1 MKFSLRPDAGRLL
14 DPPSACPIFPAARTT
29 ALPLLSPLVAS
40 CKISD
45 ISAIQRNK
53 ITIQTSI
60 VPSIP
65 RRRSGGG
72 MFPRPREARKVILLA
87 GAATEARPPGP
98 GARSGK
104 TEAWQRCY
112 VALPGCEGA
121 PRQPV
126 SLASSAQQNGDRSK
140 PAEVPNNE
148 SAPCGGQAPRSKK
161 RSPVS
166 PLGRVIV
173 DVRTTIPGSVTHRNH
188 IGGLKHRFANQDR
201 TVTIDVSPEERL
213 PIWGRIDVGRR
224 AWPWIAAGAR
234 SHRIRAASVP
244 QVPGFSGTRS
254 GYRGR
259 PQNKRGSQNRLD
271 AFHESRSPDDE

>member
-1 MKFSLRPDAGRLL
+1 M
-14 DPPSACPIFPAARTT
+14 
-29 ALPLLSPLVAS
+29 
-40 CKISD
+40 
-45 ISAIQRNK
+45 
-53 ITIQTSI
+53 
-60 VPSIP
+60 
-65 RRRSGGG
+65 
-72 MFPRPREARKVILLA
+72 
-87 GAATEARPPGP
+87 
-98 GARSGK
+98 
-104 TEAWQRCY
+104 
-112 VALPGCEGA
+112 ALPGCEGA

-213 PIWGRIDVGRR
+213 PIWGRIDVVVGRGPGSLQAPAVTAYAPPACRKCRASAGPVAAIAVDPRIKEAVKIGLMLFMNLDPRMMNSAGTFPVASTTVDHMTRTGEIQAGILWICAGQLLSLNSVRCLLARLSKETGARIDGRR
-224 AWPWIAAGAR
+224 APSKMRSCAINWPRRAPFRAISPPRTSYLSEPNIAW
-234 SHRIRAASVP
+234 S
-244 QVPGFSGTRS
+244 
-254 GYRGR
+254 
-259 PQNKRGSQNRLD
+259 
-271 AFHESRSPDDE
+271 